1 MAEDSGEWDADKMLD
16 FYIHDYLV
24 KNNLHASAQSFM
36 TEANLPV
43 HKPAMKDAP
52 DGFLYEWWSVFW
64 DLSLTK
70 MQKQCSESASAYI
83 EAQIAKARE
92 HRLQMQ
98 QLLVMQKDSAQLQ
111 QRDSDHS
118 VLGGSLNAM
127 NSKVVMG
134 PPEASVSATEMF
146 EERMKQLNSMGSEA
160 SLTPMHTYKMAFPKS
175 ATTHYSRLIG
185 DHSRHVSSSP
195 QRIQTPTLWTD
206 DIERELNSG
215 VTPMAMP
222 MEPSVF
228 EQTML
233 QVNSGLSNAGFYQ
246 GNTSVPVMGMPLT
259 NDRKRQHP
267 SCPEAANST
276 IGWNNVGKSM
286 MMDGTYGTGGVAS
299 SSNLMENME
308 QYEQVGAKGDNIRSL
323 QPDDGGGDDGKDYGT
338 INQTLPKQKE
348 EASKGFT
355 FTEFKCIRM
364 TNSKV
369 TCCDFSSDE
378 KFLASAGHDKKVVL
392 WNMDTLK
399 TESTPEEHKWV
410 ISDVRF
416 RPNSTVF
423 VTSCMDNCVRLW
435 DAANP
440 RYCLEQYNVHSSAV
454 MSVDFHPKQTDIL
467 CVSDSK
473 NEIQYWNITTSSFIN
488 TFKGGNAMVRFQPG
502 VGQVLAAAYDNGV
515 SIFDAE
521 TGTYIYSLQ
530 GHPEAVS
537 YICWD
542 ANGNTLA
549 SMSPN
554 LVKIWSLASGECVR
568 EYSSTSENQFHSCAF
583 HPRNSTILVI
593 GGNSHL
599 ELWNIDKNRTLPILA
614 HKDIISSLV
623 HSSVTGIVASASHD
637 GFVKLWK

>member
-1 MAEDSGEWDADKMLD
+1 
-16 FYIHDYLV
+16 
-24 KNNLHASAQSFM
+24 
-36 TEANLPV
+36 
-43 HKPAMKDAP
+43 MKDAP

-83 EAQIAKARE
+83 EAQIAKAKE

-98 QLLVMQKDSAQLQ
+98 QL
-111 QRDSDHS
+111 
-118 VLGGSLNAM
+118 LGGSLNAM
-127 NSKVVMG
+127 NSKGMMG
-134 PPEASVSATEMF
+134 PPEASLLAMEMF

-160 SLTPMHTYKMAFPKS
+160 SLAPMDTFNMAFPKS
-175 ATTHYSRLIG
+175 ATTHHSHLVSDR
-185 DHSRHVSSSP
+185 SRHVSSSP
-195 QRIQTPTLWTD
+195 QKIQTPSLWTND
-206 DIERELNSG
+206 VERELNLG
-215 VTPMAMP
+215 VTPMGLP
-222 MEPSVF
+222 MDPSVF
-228 EQTML
+228 AQTML
-233 QVNSGLSNAGFYQ
+233 QVNSGLSDTGIR
-246 GNTSVPVMGMPLT
+246 S
-259 NDRKRQHP
+259 NDRKRQQP
-267 SCPEAANST
+267 SSPEADNSI
-276 IGWNNVGKSM
+276 IGGNNVEKSM
-286 MMDGTYGTGGVAS
+286 MMDGTNGTGGLAS
-299 SSNLMENME
+299 SSNLV
-308 QYEQVGAKGDNIRSL
+308 VGTKGDNIESF
-323 QPDDGGGDDGKDYGT
+323 QPEDGGDREKAYGT
-338 INQTLPKQKE
+338 INQTLDKQKE
-348 EASKGFT
+348 EASKSFT

-378 KFLASAGHDKKVVL
+378 KFIASAGHDNKVVL

-399 TESTPEEHKWV
+399 KENTPEDHKSV
-410 ISDVRF
+410 ISDIRF
-416 RPNSTVF
+416 RPNSSVF
-423 VTSCMDNCVRLW
+423 VTSCIDNCVRLW

-440 RYCLEQYNVHSSAV
+440 RFCLEQYNVHSSAV
-454 MSVDFHPKQTDIL
+454 MSVDFHPKQTDLL

-488 TFKGGNAMVRFQPG
+488 SFKVAQGGNAKVRFQPG
-502 VGQVLAAAYDNGV
+502 AGQVLAAAYDNGV

-521 TGTYIYSLQ
+521 TGTYVYSLQ

-554 LVKIWSLASGECVR
+554 LIKIWSLSSGECVR
-568 EYSSTSENQFHSCAF
+568 EYGSTSENQFHSCVF

-593 GGNSHL
+593 GGNSYL

-623 HSSVTGIVASASHD
+623 HSPVTGIVASASHD